1 MLSVAFFIVMLSVIM
16 QSVVMLRVVAPF
28 QRKTEETLKNADG
41 ERDRDWEG
49 DKERRKR
56 EKKI

>member
-1 MLSVAFFIVMLSVIM
+1 M
-16 QSVVMLRVVAPF
+16 RVVAPF

-56 EKKI
+56 EKKIEEGVT